1 MKSTDSQDRPQAI
14 GFAGLTSLISDD
26 KIEQS
31 PPSGAQTSKKYGER
45 THYGSFSDATEG
57 YKASTPDWLR
67 SLNHV
72 IVNLNK
78 KLGTPKAQTYG
89 IYLLTMVLI
98 VGFGSFLFV
107 SGILSTSTPPNPKNA
122 DKVTEVNPKVNWD
135 DFTPTESDSHR
146 TANKPI
152 AVAPVERKSGQS
164 KPEPKQL
171 ARSKAVPK
179 STEDCEAELGSKAV
193 DRQLV
198 ADCIL
203 AAMEGKPTQEKIGT
217 RKSTQGGWGDNDVV
231 VEPEKAR
238 LKKRAP
244 PAVVVDREQQDRT
257 GYIQGQPRGA
267 DGGLSTFTVD
277 NRRGGKDAVAR
288 IYLNGE
294 KPAVRHMYIKQGETF
309 KAETLMPGTYV
320 FRYRHIGS
328 EDTYEAERKFS
339 LTQTETEI
347 GTRYSNVTVTLFTVK
362 DGNMQTRKVDSSKF

>member
-26 KIEQS
+26 ETEQS
-31 PPSGAQTSKKYGER
+31 PSRAQTSKNYGER
-45 THYGSFSDATEG
+45 THYGSFSDATED

-89 IYLLTMVLI
+89 IYLLTTVLI
-98 VGFGSFLFV
+98 VGFGSFLFA

-122 DKVTEVNPKVNWD
+122 DKVTEVNHTKV
-135 DFTPTESDSHR
+135 TPLDEFW
-146 TANKPI
+146 TADKI
-152 AVAPVERKSGQS
+152 ISVAPVERKSGQS

-171 ARSKAVPK
+171 ARSKAAPK
-179 STEDCEAELGSKAV
+179 STKDCEAELGSKAV

-203 AAMEGKPTQEKIGT
+203 AAMDG
-217 RKSTQGGWGDNDVV
+217 KSTFPVWAKPIADTAV
-231 VEPEKAR
+231 PK
-238 LKKRAP
+238 
-244 PAVVVDREQQDRT
+244 VVVDREQQDRT
-257 GYIQGQPRGA
+257 GYIKGQPRGA

-277 NRRGGKDAVAR
+277 NRRGGKDAVVR

-309 KAETLMPGTYV
+309 KAKTLMPGTYV

-339 LTQTETEI
+339 LTQTETET

-362 DGNMQTRKVDSSKF
+362 DGNMQTRKVDPSKF